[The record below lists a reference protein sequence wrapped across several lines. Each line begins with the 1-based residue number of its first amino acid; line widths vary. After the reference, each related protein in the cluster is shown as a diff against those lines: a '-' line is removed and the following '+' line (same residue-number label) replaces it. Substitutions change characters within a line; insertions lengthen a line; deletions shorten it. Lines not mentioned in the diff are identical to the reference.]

1 MALNATIYR
10 FAIDLSDMNRNI
22 YMPLSLH
29 VALHPSET
37 VERMFAR
44 VLAYAL
50 CYEEGIE
57 FTKGLSTDNE
67 PDVWALNYSGEIEHW
82 IELGKPDAKRLKKAM
97 GRSKKVTVFS
107 YGGQDVEQWLEGIKK
122 DASIRHGI
130 TAIRIDKEPLEQLAG
145 MLERTMQIGLM
156 IQDDLVHVSF
166 GSEMIEFKLNN
177 LLDHA

>member
-37 VERMFAR
+37 LERMFAR

-67 PDVWALNYSGEIEHW
+67 PDVWALN
-82 IELGKPDAKRLKKAM
+82 
-97 GRSKKVTVFS
+97 
-107 YGGQDVEQWLEGIKK
+107 
-122 DASIRHGI
+122 
-130 TAIRIDKEPLEQLAG
+130 
-145 MLERTMQIGLM
+145 
-156 IQDDLVHVSF
+156 
-166 GSEMIEFKLNN
+166 
-177 LLDHA
+177 